1 MRRFVLLSLAAAAA
15 LAACSS
21 GPPRR
26 GDRDGEDDRVGAAYR
41 QSAFLTGAALLFV
54 QFDADRDYAT
64 SRAETEAGAR
74 AEWARA
80 SGGADKLTPIVF
92 EQWAARALGGPQM
105 GPYRLAFDSNVD
117 NEITATEFSAAI
129 LDKFDRYDTDKDGVL
144 RRPDMTE
151 RLPDRRGPAGPPA
164 DARVQKAP
172 PRR

>member
-1 MRRFVLLSLAAAAA
+1 MTRFAALLLAAVV

-26 GDRDGEDDRVGAAYR
+26 GDPEGDRVGAAYR

-64 SRAETEAGAR
+64 SRAEAEAGAR

-80 SGGADKLTPIVF
+80 SGGADKLTPIMF

-105 GPYRLAFDSNVD
+105 GPFRLAFDTNVD
-117 NEITATEFSAAI
+117 NEITAAEFSAAI
-129 LDKFDRYDTDKDGVL
+129 LDRFDKYDTDKDGIV

-151 RLPDRRGPAGPPA
+151 RLPEPQRGPGGGPPG
-164 DARVQKAP
+164 ARQMPKGP

>member
-1 MRRFVLLSLAAAAA
+1 MTRFAALLLAAAA
-15 LAACSS
+15 LAACAS

-26 GDRDGEDDRVGAAYR
+26 GDRPEGDRVGAAYR

-74 AEWARA
+74 AEWSRA

-105 GPYRLAFDSNVD
+105 GPFRLAFDTNVD
-117 NEITATEFSAAI
+117 NEITAAEFSAAI
-129 LDKFDRYDTDKDGVL
+129 LDKFDKYDTDKDGIL

-151 RLPDRRGPAGPPA
+151 RLPEPQRGPGGPTAA
-164 DARVQKAP
+164 DRMTKGP